1 VHASEEI
8 ATIIIDT
15 DGRIVSCV
23 GGLRN
28 LPANLKGKDWR
39 EAFSPIANVADLP
52 AELPSYPKVFDLRGH
67 DGNIITIQA
76 APTGIAG
83 QDCTLA
89 LVRRSP
95 SLADN
100 DLQRERMVAL
110 GFLAASAAHE
120 INNVLT
126 LVLGWLQLLLTDEP
140 DEERCKTLQLVIDS
154 GDRLGMLTRNL
165 LDFARAPL
173 SKVGPVHLNDAVA
186 AVLAL
191 IDYQLEKSNIRLHRE
206 FSRRLPLL
214 EGNAAELVHACL
226 NLVLNAMRAMPD
238 GGKLTVRTYT
248 DGDQICLEIEDTG
261 CGMTEEM
268 QQRIFKPYFSTH
280 GDRGGAGLGL
290 FVCSEIVAR
299 HSGEIK
305 VRSEVNRGTTFA
317 LRFPAKTEKTADVL
331 AS

>member
-1 VHASEEI
+1 MRASEEI
-8 ATIIIDT
+8 ATIIIDIQ
-15 DGRIVSCV
+15 GHIVSCV

-39 EAFSPIANVADLP
+39 ETFAAIAEVADLP
-52 AELPSYPKVFDLRGH
+52 LELPSYPQVFDLRCH
-67 DGNIITIQA
+67 DGSNITIQA
-76 APTGIAG
+76 APAGVAG
-83 QDCTLA
+83 QDCTLVLA
-89 LVRRSP
+89 RRSP

-126 LVLGWLQLLLTDEP
+126 LILGWLQLLLSDEV
-140 DEERCKTLQLVIDS
+140 DEERRKTFELVIDS
-154 GDRLGMLTRNL
+154 GDRLGMLTGNL

-173 SKVGPVHLNDAVA
+173 SRVGLVHLNDAVA

-191 IDYQLEKSNIRLHRE
+191 IDYQLEKGNIRLQRE
-206 FSRRLPLL
+206 FGRRLPPI

-226 NLVLNAMRAMPD
+226 NLVLNAMHAMPD
-238 GGKLTVRTYT
+238 GGRLTVRTSAA
-248 DGDQICLEIEDTG
+248 GDHVSLEVEDTG
-261 CGMTEEM
+261 CGMTEEV
-268 QQRIFKPYFSTH
+268 QRRIFKPYFSTR
-280 GDRGGAGLGL
+280 GGEGGAGLGL

-299 HSGEIK
+299 HSGEIT
-305 VRSEVNRGTTFA
+305 VRSEVNKGTTFA
-317 LRFPAKTEKTADVL
+317 LRFPARTEKTADVL